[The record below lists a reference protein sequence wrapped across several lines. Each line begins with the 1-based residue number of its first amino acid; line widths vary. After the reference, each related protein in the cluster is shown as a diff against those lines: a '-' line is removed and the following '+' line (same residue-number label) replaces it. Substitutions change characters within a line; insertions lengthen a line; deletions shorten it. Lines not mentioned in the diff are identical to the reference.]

1 MSQKSGNG
9 NMPMSQKSRNGNI
22 PMSQKSGHGA
32 MPQKSGF
39 GNLRHTNMNDN
50 LHSKAVSKHRFFTI
64 RPVCLNRKEKAEVAL
79 KTDKERQNQLG
90 SFRSIS
96 KTDS

>member
-9 NMPMSQKSRNGNI
+9 NMPMSQKSL
-22 PMSQKSGHGA
+22 HGA